1 MMETLD
7 FDNLEQGNIES
18 LVYKQL
24 AVGRYDIVDDTCLV
38 NIQTTTG
45 EFIQVQIG
53 KHITRGEIY
62 KRIDIDLL
70 KEPAV
75 KLFHMSLYYG
85 IDKDTTGKQS
95 LIIFLNQYKEKY
107 LKKGRNIHK
116 QYFYKI
122 YSSNPDELNNP
133 LRERYGA
140 KFIDYEKQIANCFFR
155 KKIHN
160 ENGLNGIWATSLNQ
174 LLNVVNPNQL
184 YENFGD
190 GLFVLKL
197 SKNCAYFH
205 FNIENK
211 EEIIGNEFIVV
222 EQKKL
227 PIDVDEWKEILVE
240 LKDKYER

>member
-1 MMETLD
+1 M
-7 FDNLEQGNIES
+7 
-18 LVYKQL
+18 
-24 AVGRYDIVDDTCLV
+24 
-38 NIQTTTG
+38 
-45 EFIQVQIG
+45 
-53 KHITRGEIY
+53 
-62 KRIDIDLL
+62 
-70 KEPAV
+70 
-75 KLFHMSLYYG
+75 
-85 IDKDTTGKQS
+85 
-95 LIIFLNQYKEKY
+95 
-107 LKKGRNIHK
+107 
-116 QYFYKI
+116 
-122 YSSNPDELNNP
+122 
-133 LRERYGA
+133 
-140 KFIDYEKQIANCFFR
+140 
-155 KKIHN
+155 
-160 ENGLNGIWATSLNQ
+160 NGIWATSLNQ